1 MTINRNSLISNIEI
15 KLNSLQ
21 DEVFKLLSSLSVKT
35 DNNRFKTGEFQ
46 GVNVNE
52 PSCAWKKLTVQ
63 QEKQHIKISK
73 QYKSLIQILDNLI
86 VEHATDRIDERYNI
100 IKKEFQ
106 TWVLLEK
113 NFKLENSL
121 NTNRKY
127 FLESVN
133 LLREIIDLLQSEVK
147 LIIVPDTNALLIEPD
162 PIKYKEIIKEKS
174 FTFILLP
181 IIISELDKLKINHEK
196 DQLKEK
202 AKKLIKRI
210 KGWRSQGNITEGVT
224 LDKTISLKAEV
235 IEPNFKKMP
244 SFLNI
249 DNNDDNIIMYI
260 LDIQRRFPS
269 AIVILVSKDINMQ
282 NKAEHVMIECI
293 DIEMQKELKSEN
305 ANNNPTKNRDR

>member
-1 MTINRNSLISNIEI
+1 MTMNRNSLISNIEI

-21 DEVFKLLSSLSVKT
+21 DEVFRLLSSLSVKT

-46 GVNVNE
+46 GVSVNE
-52 PSCAWKKLTVQ
+52 PPCAWKKLTVQ

-73 QYKSLIQILDNLI
+73 QYKSLMQILDNLI
-86 VEHATDRIDERYNI
+86 VEHATDRIEERYNI

-113 NFKLENSL
+113 NFKLKKSL
-121 NTNRKY
+121 NTNIEY
-127 FLESVN
+127 FLENVN
-133 LLREIIDLLQSEVK
+133 LLREIIDSLQGEVK

-181 IIISELDKLKINHEK
+181 IVISELDKLKINN
-196 DQLKEK
+196 DNDNVKEK

-249 DNNDDNIIMYI
+249 DNNDDIIIMYI
-260 LDIQRRFPS
+260 LNIQRRFPS
-269 AIVILVSKDINMQ
+269 ATVILVSRDINMQ
-282 NKAEHVMIECI
+282 NKAEHAMIECI
-293 DIEMQKELKSEN
+293 DIEFEKDK
-305 ANNNPTKNRDR
+305 KCK